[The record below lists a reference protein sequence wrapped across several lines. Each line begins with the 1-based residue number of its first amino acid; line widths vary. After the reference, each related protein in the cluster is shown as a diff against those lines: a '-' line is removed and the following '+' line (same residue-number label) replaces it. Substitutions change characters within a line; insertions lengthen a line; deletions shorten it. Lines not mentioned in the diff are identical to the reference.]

1 MCKWD
6 EGLFMYS
13 VVGRGFL
20 IGEESKNIAFFF
32 NFFFTKQCFTLFA
45 EHRLKVLD
53 VDALVSE
60 AVQAHENGETMTVQV

>member
-1 MCKWD
+1 MCVNGVDGWD
-6 EGLFMYS
+6 RFCILLWDVGIFFLLGEGL
-13 VVGRGFL
+13 RT
-20 IGEESKNIAFFF
+20 I
-32 NFFFTKQCFTLFA
+32 FFTIYCSLFV

>member
-1 MCKWD
+1 MEWMDGTVFVFCCGMWVFFFLLG
-6 EGLFMYS
+6 EGL
-13 VVGRGFL
+13 RT
-20 IGEESKNIAFFF
+20 FFF
-32 NFFFTKQCFTLFA
+32 YNILFLFV

>member
-1 MCKWD
+1 MEGSLCILLWD
-6 EGLFMYS
+6 VGFFLF
-13 VVGRGFL
+13 
-20 IGEESKNIAFFF
+20 GEESKNIVIFIFFS
-32 NFFFTKQCFTLFA
+32 KQYFTLFA

>member
-1 MCKWD
+1 MDGWD
-6 EGLFMYS
+6 RLCILLWD
-13 VVGRGFL
+13 VG
-20 IGEESKNIAFFF
+20 IIFFF
-32 NFFFTKQCFTLFA
+32 NGGGAKNNFFFTIYCSLFV

>member
-1 MCKWD
+1 MGW
-6 EGLFMYS
+6 FMYS
-13 VVGRGFL
+13 VVGCGY
-20 IGEESKNIAFFF
+20 FFF
-32 NFFFTKQCFTLFA
+32 LLGEGLRTIFFFTIYCSLFV